1 MKKLIYYLI
10 LCCFTMGVKGQEDL
24 TEELRSGNLD
34 IKESGKYIIKDIE
47 TENYI
52 TIWNTSSNIDV
63 ILTLENVK
71 IKTTAVIMAPI
82 NAMDAES
89 LTLKLKGKNELIG
102 TNVSSGIS
110 APQKGKSSLII
121 EDSGDNDGELI
132 VQGNGMAAGIA
143 LTSKSNPSLT
153 IKSGKIKISGGNDV
167 SGIKGGI
174 DQNDAHA
181 SINIVGGDITIEGGG
196 NNPAIELGTI
206 SSSITGIKGT
216 FKCSGNSI
224 VRLVT
229 GGNDY
234 IKMSGLEEEISYDDC
249 ILIKNNAGEVYGN
262 MELQK
267 DLTLGYSLN
276 LESTNNAAL
285 TIPEGKT
292 LTIPESFTLTNGGT
306 ITNNGTVLV
315 DGKLT
320 NNSTITNKGI
330 VKVDKGSFDGSSTL
344 YTVTFDDNVDD
355 SSVKNM
361 PPNQG
366 VVNGRYPI
374 APLEIPTR
382 LGYGFKG
389 WGTTEGATDLVT
401 DWNAQTISEAKTY
414 YAIWGKSAEISFT
427 ETSYSFKYGDSNSQI
442 KAEAT
447 INTTK
452 QPDENI
458 TYTFYEDK
466 ACTVTLKEK
475 PVNVGTYWVRASYP
489 GADGLVDA
497 LSDAVAYTI
506 TPRVLAIAPLPDQYV
521 YKNEIGFEPRY
532 QYSHHITS
540 EFPSFTGRLSW
551 DSNGNYN
558 LGSLQLV
565 DKGAFLAS
573 NYKLAFNAGN
583 ATITIKQEEISDAKA
598 TASENSVINGWQT
611 QDFTLTAPVGFTFKE
626 EGSILKSISYDK
638 KEITISEE
646 GYYEYQYTLI
656 RDRNPSLGPEDRIY
670 EVKLDK
676 NPPYTHNVSV
686 SGLTATIT
694 IKDDASGIVSYSFSE
709 DGKELISKTSL
720 ANVPEVTYIYKGSAG
735 THTLMMNAMDGAN
748 KWPSDQ
754 QVTFTLTTPYVPPVS
769 TYYTVTLP
777 EITGATLS
785 KRSGNHTVEEGYSFS
800 FTLTLDDAYSHA
812 QPVVTTS
819 RKGGTEVL
827 VADTLADGRLKYK
840 IRSVEEDI
848 ALSITNLNPN
858 DDPTANAP
866 EPTGA
871 NSLRVVGG
879 TAWISVVEPCEVR
892 LYTLSGY
899 LIRHLRIPAGS
910 TSLPLPQGVSILQV
924 GTVRYKVIGR

>member
-1 MKKLIYYLI
+1 
-10 LCCFTMGVKGQEDL
+10 MGVKGQEDL
-24 TEELRSGNLD
+24 TEKLKSGNLD
-34 IKESGKYIIKDIE
+34 INKSGEYIIKNLE
-47 TENYI
+47 TANFISIGNE
-52 TIWNTSSNIDV
+52 SSNIDV
-63 ILTLENVK
+63 TLTLENVK
-71 IKTTAVIMAPI
+71 IKTTAGGLTPFSA
-82 NAMDAES
+82 ASAES

-132 VQGNGMAAGIA
+132 VQGNGSGYGIE
-143 LTSKSNPSLT
+143 LSRENNSSLT
-153 IKSGKIKISGGNDV
+153 INSGKINISSGNGRPGIGSSRIAVDDDV
-167 SGIKGGI
+167 SIQIK
-174 DQNDAHA
+174 
-181 SINIVGGDITIEGGG
+181 GGDITIEGKGDA
-196 NNPAIELGTI
+196 PAI
-206 SSSITGIKGT
+206 SSFNDSGNPIDYKGT
-216 FKCSGNSI
+216 FACSGNSV
-224 VRLVT
+224 VRLISES
-229 GGNDY
+229 NKY
-234 IKMSGLEEEISYDDC
+234 IGMDNANGKITYDGC

-276 LESTNNAAL
+276 LGSTNNAAL

-306 ITNNGTVLV
+306 ITNAGTVWV

-320 NNSTITNKGI
+320 NNSTITNNGI

-344 YTVTFDDNVDD
+344 YTVTFDKNVDN
-355 SSVKNM
+355 SSVNNM

-366 VVNGRYPI
+366 VVSGEHPI
-374 APLEIPTR
+374 APLEIPSGQALR
-382 LGYGFKG
+382 FKG
-389 WGTTEGATDLVT
+389 WGTTEDAKGLVT
-401 DWNAQTISEAKTY
+401 DWNTQKISEVKTY
-414 YAIWGKSAEISFT
+414 YAIWVKAHRIDWQEI
-427 ETSYSFKYGDSNSQI
+427 SYSFEYGEVDYKLKVNVTEDGSKLSDP
-442 KAEAT
+442 KVT
-447 INTTK
+447 F
-452 QPDENI
+452 
-458 TYTFYEDK
+458 TFYKDQ
-466 ACTVTLKEK
+466 ACTAKLSDN
-475 PVNVGTYWVRASYP
+475 PVNAGKYWVRASCE
-489 GADGLVDA
+489 GARGFEGG
-497 LSDAVAYTI
+497 LSDPMEYTI
-506 TPRVLAIAPLPDQYV
+506 TPRVLTITPTSGQYV
-521 YKNEIGFEPRY
+521 YKDERNYIPKYECSGALENETPKFEG
-532 QYSHHITS
+532 QL
-540 EFPSFTGRLSW
+540 EWEDDGKFK
-551 DSNGNYN
+551 
-558 LGSLQLV
+558 LGSLKLV
-565 DKGAFLAS
+565 DNEAFLAD
-573 NYKLAFNAGN
+573 NYRLKINS
-583 ATITIKQEEISDAKA
+583 TPVYITIVETIIEKLEA
-598 TASENSVINGWQT
+598 TASKTNIINGWET
-611 QDFTLTAPVGFTFKE
+611 DEFILTAPGGFTFKE
-626 EGSILKSISYDK
+626 EGTILKSITNDK
-638 KEITISEE
+638 KVITISEE
-646 GYYEYQYTLI
+646 GHYNYLYTLI
-656 RDRNPSLGPEDRIY
+656 RDYDPDLTPYDRTY

-676 NPPYTHNVSV
+676 SAPYTHNVSV

-694 IKDDASGIVSYSFSE
+694 IKDDGCGIVSYSITE
-709 DGKELISKTSL
+709 EGKELISKSSL
-720 ANVPEVTYIYKGSAG
+720 ANVPEVTYTYNGSAG
-735 THTLMMNAMDGAN
+735 THTLKVTAEDGGG
-748 KWPSDQ
+748 KKLSEGE
-754 QVTFTLTTPYVPPVS
+754 VTFTLTTPYVPPVS

-777 EITGATLS
+777 EVTGATLS

-819 RKGGTEVL
+819 RNGGTEVL